1 MKKGLSILLAAV
13 LLLCTLSVGVSA
25 AKQPEVI
32 FGNPQTYTID
42 RKDPRQQKKQ
52 KLSSFAPQ
60 YKGVED
66 PNTPFTYYT
75 ALTANAKAIYD
86 AVVSTQNFEEPIVV
100 MLPNTYRYSAYLT
113 ADGYL
118 EMPEDVANQ
127 FEEELFHA
135 MSAAVFDH
143 PEQFWLSGFSI
154 ELGGTHQQVQG
165 NYYDCELVAVAI
177 TLILPNGYTSWN
189 TVKSDY
195 NKMMQTAKSVI
206 VDGTAR
212 FDKLKSIHDWVAAN
226 ATYDYDFND
235 VSYYAV
241 TVFIGSKK
249 VVCEG
254 YSEAFKIL
262 CDLAGIPCTI
272 AVSADHEWNHVKMED
287 GNWYAVDVTWDDQDQ
302 DNMLFYEYFL
312 VGSSTVDIHY
322 GNETFAQGHVYTG
335 NVYGDYR
342 LSSPAIFDTAYLPM
356 FLSVNSTASVDR
368 TSKTVYLAQDDTVNN
383 ALQTAYGTSFR
394 LSADGKTLEI
404 YEGNTLVDTYKVL
417 HFVAGF
423 GDVNGDGK
431 VNAVD
436 ARWVLQSASGART
449 LTAEQKANADVNGD
463 SKVNAVDAR
472 WILQIASGAR
482 KPAA

>member
-1 MKKGLSILLAAV
+1 MKKGLSILLALV
-13 LLLCTLSVGVSA
+13 LLCCTLSVGASA
-25 AKQPEVI
+25 AAQPDVLRSE
-32 FGNPQTYTID
+32 TRSYTID
-42 RKDPRQQKKQ
+42 RKDPRQQKAQ
-52 KLSSFAPQ
+52 KFSSFAPQ
-60 YKGVED
+60 YKGAED
-66 PNTPFTYYT
+66 PNTPFTYYSG
-75 ALTANAKAIYD
+75 LNANAKAIYD
-86 AVVSTQNFEEPIVV
+86 SVVSVQNLQASFTVT
-100 MLPNTYRYSAYLT
+100 LPNPYRFSAYVT
-113 ADGYL
+113 ENGFD
-118 EMPEDVANQ
+118 MPEAVLNQ
-127 FEEELFHA
+127 YADAVFNAF
-135 MSAAVFDH
+135 SAAVFDH
-143 PEQFWLSGFSI
+143 PEQFWLSGFDI
-154 ELGGTHQQVQG
+154 YEEFNYRQVQD
-165 NYYDCELVAVAI
+165 NYCDFELVSVVI
-177 TLILPNGYTSWN
+177 TLMLPNGYTSWD

-195 NKMMQTAKSVI
+195 NKMMQTAKSVPL
-206 VDGTAR
+206 DGTTR

-241 TVFIGSKK
+241 TVFVGSKK

-272 AVSADHEWNHVKMED
+272 AVSDDHEWNHVKMED

-302 DNMLFYEYFL
+302 DNLLFYEYFL
-312 VGSSTVDIHY
+312 VGSSTIDIHY

-335 NVYGDYR
+335 NIYGDYR

-356 FLSVNSTASVDR
+356 FLAVNSTASVDR
-368 TSKTVYLAQDDTVNN
+368 TAKTVYLAQDDTVNN
-383 ALQTAYGTSFR
+383 ALQAAYGTSFR

-404 YEGNTLVDTYKVL
+404 YKGNTLVDTYKVL

-436 ARWVLQSASGART
+436 ARWVLQAASGART
-449 LTAEQKANADVNGD
+449 LTAEQTANANVNGD

-472 WILQIASGAR
+472 WILQVASGAR
-482 KPAA
+482 KLAA